1 MLRKISFAILS
12 VAILVTGVIALRK
25 LNYLDSSIWVFKL
38 SSDKE
43 SERRIGHGFGE
54 GAGRGRSEG
63 FERSTRPGE
72 RPERPP
78 MRELP
83 DSIRGRFAGRGRG
96 QGIRERNFTDS
107 LRHEFPPEFRERGER
122 IPPSGDFRNHNGR
135 GRGDFREG
143 RKINLSNVLWFLAVF
158 ASLTVITIYIDKA
171 IKLICRKKKSRQS
184 Q

>member
-25 LNYLDSSIWVFKL
+25 LNYLDSSIWVFRL
-38 SSDKE
+38 NSGQE
-43 SERRIGHGFGE
+43 SERRQGHGFGE

-63 FERSTRPGE
+63 FERRTRPGE

-83 DSIRGRFAGRGRG
+83 DSIRERFTGRGRG
-96 QGIRERNFTDS
+96 QGMRERNFTDS

-122 IPPSGDFRNHNGR
+122 IPPAGNFRNHDGR
-135 GRGDFREG
+135 GRGYFREG
-143 RKINLSNVLWFLAVF
+143 SKINLGNVLWFLAVF
-158 ASLTVITIYIDKA
+158 ASLTVITIYIDKT
-171 IKLICRKKKSRQS
+171 IKLFCRKKKSRQS

>member
-12 VAILVTGVIALRK
+12 AAILVTGVIALRK
-25 LNYLDSSIWVFKL
+25 LNYLDSSIWVFRL
-38 SSDKE
+38 NSGQV
-43 SERRIGHGFGE
+43 SERRMGQGFGE

-63 FERSTRPGE
+63 FERRTRPGE

-83 DSIRGRFAGRGRG
+83 DSIRERFTGRGRG
-96 QGIRERNFTDS
+96 QGMRERNFTDS

-122 IPPSGDFRNHNGR
+122 IPPAGNFRNHDGR
-135 GRGDFREG
+135 GRGYFREG
-143 RKINLSNVLWFLAVF
+143 SKINLGNVLWFLAVF
-158 ASLTVITIYIDKA
+158 ASLTVITIYIDKT
-171 IKLICRKKKSRQS
+171 IKLFCRKKKSRQS

>member
-12 VAILVTGVIALRK
+12 AAILVTGVIALRK

-38 SSDKE
+38 NSGQV
-43 SERRIGHGFGE
+43 SERRMGQGFGE

-63 FERSTRPGE
+63 FERRTRPGE

-83 DSIRGRFAGRGRG
+83 DSIRERFTGRGRG
-96 QGIRERNFTDS
+96 QGMRERNFTDS

-122 IPPSGDFRNHNGR
+122 IPPAGNFRNHDGR
-135 GRGDFREG
+135 GRGYFREG
-143 RKINLSNVLWFLAVF
+143 SKINLGNVLWFLAVF
-158 ASLTVITIYIDKA
+158 ASLTVITIYIDKT
-171 IKLICRKKKSRQS
+171 IKLFCRKKKSRQS

>member
-38 SSDKE
+38 NSGQV
-43 SERRIGHGFGE
+43 SERRMGHGFGE
-54 GAGRGRSEG
+54 GAGRGR
-63 FERSTRPGE
+63 
-72 RPERPP
+72 
-78 MRELP
+78 
-83 DSIRGRFAGRGRG
+83 G
-96 QGIRERNFTDS
+96 QGMRERNFTDS

-122 IPPSGDFRNHNGR
+122 IPPAGNFRNHDGR
-135 GRGDFREG
+135 GRGYFREG
-143 RKINLSNVLWFLAVF
+143 SKINLGNVLWFLAVF

-171 IKLICRKKKSRQS
+171 IKLFCRKKKSWQS